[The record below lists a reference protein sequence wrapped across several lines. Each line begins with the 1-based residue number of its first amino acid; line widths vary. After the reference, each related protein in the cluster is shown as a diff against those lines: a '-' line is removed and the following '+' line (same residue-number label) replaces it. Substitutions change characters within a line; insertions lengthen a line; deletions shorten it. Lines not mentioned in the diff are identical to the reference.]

1 MKKFLFI
8 LILLVV
14 LSPKFNA
21 QNFAEEHYQFD
32 SIYKTIEGYYNR
44 GLYFKAA
51 QLPEKLKD
59 NRYVNA
65 SVHFFFA
72 RVYSLSNEF
81 DKTLFSLKNA
91 VERGISIEYINQM
104 YDLDNFRKSNLNV
117 IFESSYPSW
126 HQSYLDKQ
134 KNVVLDSVYINQIKE
149 INKSSSKI
157 WDGIKYNQNGGID
170 DVNDSLT
177 LYTLYYKEDS
187 LSNYVFD
194 LILEK
199 GFPTRK
205 KVGKEFYSF
214 SRRFVSKIPNDLN
227 LQSKKWKKV
236 KKAIDVEMG
245 KGNLK
250 PFYYAFIEDNNRFSR
265 NQLQFYGTMPV
276 ILSNG
281 TNRIN
286 SIKYENPEELNLRRK
301 SVGLCS
307 IQLELWSEAR
317 ELPESLKN
325 VEFK

>member
-8 LILLVV
+8 LIVLVV
-14 LSPKFNA
+14 LSPKVNA
-21 QNFAEEHYQFD
+21 QNYAEEHYQFD

-91 VERGISIEYINQM
+91 VERGISKEYINQM

-126 HQSYLDKQ
+126 HQTYLDKRLT
-134 KNVVLDSVYINQIKE
+134 LDSNYIKE
-149 INKSSSKI
+149 IRTIRQRYKADLKMKDIDGNEVVEIKDSLNFYKIKNKFDSLCFNSVVNLTLERGFPIKKKIGRDYYWYSSI
-157 WDGIKYNQNGGID
+157 LRYNMPVSY
-170 DVNDSLT
+170 DVNTKDWLKIKKMINS
-177 LYTLYYKEDS
+177 EMQ
-187 LSNYVFD
+187 
-194 LILEK
+194 K
-199 GFPTRK
+199 GTVLP
-205 KVGKEFYSF
+205 Y
-214 SRRFVSKIPNDLN
+214 
-227 LQSKKWKKV
+227 
-236 KKAIDVEMG
+236 
-245 KGNLK
+245 
-250 PFYYAFIEDNNRFSR
+250 YYAAIEDNKRVSR
-265 NQLQFYGTMPV
+265 KKPQLYGTTLIV
-276 ILSNG
+276 YSGNKDVSHLLEF
-281 TNRIN
+281 
-286 SIKYENPEELNLRRK
+286 ENPEELNLRRK

-307 IQLELWSEAR
+307 IQLELWSKAR